1 MIFFLIPN
9 IRIKMLRDLF
19 EIFSNVRILNLK
31 YYKVKEKSIY
41 SRNKLDI
48 VYHQNIFFLFNLHFN
63 HCLRNSCYLRKKV
76 RNGSEPQT

>member
-41 SRNKLDI
+41 SRNKLQI
-48 VYHQNIFFLFNLHFN
+48 
-63 HCLRNSCYLRKKV
+63 
-76 RNGSEPQT
+76 